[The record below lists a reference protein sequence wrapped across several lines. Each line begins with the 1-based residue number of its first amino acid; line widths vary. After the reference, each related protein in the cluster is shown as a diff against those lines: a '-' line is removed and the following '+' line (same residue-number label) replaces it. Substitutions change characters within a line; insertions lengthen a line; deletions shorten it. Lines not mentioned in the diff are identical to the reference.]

1 MDNNMFCFQCEQ
13 TAGCTGCT
21 RSGVC
26 GKTPVIA
33 NLQDRLTGAVIRLAE
48 NNEMSRAN
56 DALIIKSLFTTITNV
71 NFNEET
77 ITKLIDEV
85 HEASG
90 NNADY
95 DMNRV
100 WHADE
105 DIRSLKS
112 LILFGIRGIAAYAY
126 HAQVLGYENET
137 VNAMK
142 HYAQSA
148 QIWGWMSCFRLPSR
162 SVRLILY
169 VWHFLM
175 KPIPRPTEIPCRQ
188 RLHLP
193 LKKVRLL

>member
-33 NLQDRLTGAVIRLAE
+33 NLQDKLTGAVIRLAE
-48 NNEMSRAN
+48 KNEMNKAN

-77 ITKLIDEV
+77 ITKLINEV

-126 HAQVLGYENET
+126 HAQVLGYENAT
-137 VNAMK
+137 VNAFFYDCLLYTSPSPRDGLLSRMPS
-142 HYAQSA
+142 SA
-148 QIWGWMSCFRLPSR
+148 
-162 SVRLILY
+162 
-169 VWHFLM
+169 
-175 KPIPRPTEIPCRQ
+175 
-188 RLHLP
+188 
-193 LKKVRLL
+193 